1 PRTRPTWS
9 ARGLGFAA
17 LLGAAMSVCACAPAA
32 SAHDQ
37 LVSSNPEDGAELDQ
51 QPKWLEMT
59 FSGEIQ
65 EVGSEVTVVV
75 DGKDVSAGELTVE
88 GKKLEVALPDDLKPG
103 DYKVTWR
110 VVSQDGHPISGDYAF
125 TIKDS
130 EGAGGS
136 VEESAEESTK
146 AGLGGGVVDEPGK
159 DTEER
164 GEIGENAGS
173 DSGMSTPMIVLLSVG
188 GLAII
193 VIVVLLM
200 RRKSQGL
207 PGTKGDGSGSGGS
220 GSGPKNG

>member
-1 PRTRPTWS
+1 MTRLAARSKLS
-9 ARGLGFAA
+9 ALRLGFAA
-17 LLGAAMSVCACAPAA
+17 LLVAAMSVFAFAPAA

-51 QPKWLEMT
+51 QPEWLEMT
-59 FSGEIQ
+59 FSGDIQ
-65 EVGSEVTVVV
+65 EVGSEVKVVV
-75 DGKDVSAGELTVE
+75 DGKDVSAGELTTE
-88 GKKLEVALPDDLKPG
+88 GKKLSVALPDDLKPG

-110 VVSQDGHPISGDYAF
+110 VVSQGGHPISGDFAF

-130 EGAGGS
+130 EGAGGEVS
-136 VEESAEESTK
+136 EGTEESTK

-159 DTEER
+159 GSEDR
-164 GEIGENAGS
+164 GEIGEAADS

-188 GLAII
+188 GLAVI

-207 PGTKGDGSGSGGS
+207 PGTKDE
-220 GSGPKNG
+220 

>member
-1 PRTRPTWS
+1 MTRLAARSKWS
-9 ARGLGFAA
+9 ALRLGFAA
-17 LLGAAMSVCACAPAA
+17 LVVAAMSVFAFAPAA

-51 QPKWLEMT
+51 QPEWLEMT
-59 FSGEIQ
+59 FSGNIQ
-65 EVGSEVTVVV
+65 EVGSEVKVVV
-75 DGKDVSAGELTVE
+75 DGKDVSAGELTTE
-88 GKKLEVALPDDLKPG
+88 GKKLSVALPDDLKPG

-130 EGAGGS
+130 EGAGGDVS
-136 VEESAEESTK
+136 EATDETTK

-159 DTEER
+159 GGEDR
-164 GEIGENAGS
+164 GEIGEASGS

-188 GLAII
+188 GLAVI

-207 PGTKGDGSGSGGS
+207 PGTKDD
-220 GSGPKNG
+220 

>member
-1 PRTRPTWS
+1 MTRLMTRTNWS
-9 ARGLGFAA
+9 ALRLGFAA
-17 LLGAAMSVCACAPAA
+17 LLVAAMSVFAFAPAA

-51 QPKWLEMT
+51 QPKWLEMN
-59 FSGEIQ
+59 FSGDIQ

-88 GKKLEVALPDDLKPG
+88 GKKLSVALPDDLKPG

-110 VVSQDGHPISGDYAF
+110 VVSQDGHPISGDYSF

-136 VEESAEESTK
+136 VEESTK

-159 DTEER
+159 DTEDR
-164 GEIGENAGS
+164 GEIGETAGS

-188 GLAII
+188 GVAII

-207 PGTKGDGSGSGGS
+207 PGTKDD
-220 GSGPKNG
+220 

>member
-1 PRTRPTWS
+1 MTRSAARTKWS
-9 ARGLGFAA
+9 ALRMGFAA
-17 LLGAAMSVCACAPAA
+17 VLVAAMSVFAFAPAV

-37 LVSSNPEDGAELDQ
+37 LVSSNPEDGAELDR
-51 QPKWLEMT
+51 QPEWLEMT
-59 FSGEIQ
+59 FSGNIQ

-88 GKKLEVALPDDLKPG
+88 GKKLSVALPDDLKPG

-110 VVSQDGHPISGDYAF
+110 VVSQDGHPISGDYSF

-136 VEESAEESTK
+136 VEESTK

-159 DTEER
+159 NNEDR
-164 GEIGENAGS
+164 GEIGESTGS

-200 RRKSQGL
+200 RRKSKGL
-207 PGTKGDGSGSGGS
+207 PGTKGD
-220 GSGPKNG
+220 

>member
-1 PRTRPTWS
+1 MTRSAARTKWS
-9 ARGLGFAA
+9 ALRMGFAA
-17 LLGAAMSVCACAPAA
+17 VLVAAMSVFAFAPAA

-51 QPKWLEMT
+51 QPEWLEMT
-59 FSGEIQ
+59 FSGNIQ

-88 GKKLEVALPDDLKPG
+88 GKKLSVALPDDLKPG

-110 VVSQDGHPISGDYAF
+110 VVSQDGHPISGDYSF

-136 VEESAEESTK
+136 VEESTK

-159 DTEER
+159 NNEDR
-164 GEIGENAGS
+164 GEIGESTGS

-200 RRKSQGL
+200 RRKSKGL
-207 PGTKGDGSGSGGS
+207 PGTKGD
-220 GSGPKNG
+220 